1 MKATKRY
8 KMQAHGMIERVQE
21 LDLRRCR
28 GLPRGL
34 RRARAMMWGIC
45 QEAIEKVKTVKRIE
59 RELASKIEELEGAIA
74 DVERMFLD
82 SD

>member
-1 MKATKRY
+1 
-8 KMQAHGMIERVQE
+8 
-21 LDLRRCR
+21 
-28 GLPRGL
+28 
-34 RRARAMMWGIC
+34 MMWGIC